1 MMVMSLTS
9 LGCNGHTL
17 SEHWVN
23 MLGMTAI
30 VVGIITAIMVGMIT
44 DRIRRNIKIIILAL
58 LTGGNRSFQIEK
70 SLENCFFGG
79 KPLIYE

>member
-1 MMVMSLTS
+1 MVMSLTS

-30 VVGIITAIMVGMIT
+30 LVGIVTAIMVGMVT
-44 DRIRRNIKIIILAL
+44 DRIRGNMKILILAL
-58 LTGGNRSFQIEK
+58 LSGGNGMF
-70 SLENCFFGG
+70 
-79 KPLIYE
+79 

>member
-1 MMVMSLTS
+1 MVMSLTS

-58 LTGGNRSFQIEK
+58 LTGGILTEVFK
-70 SLENCFFGG
+70 SRKVWKIIFRGNL
-79 KPLIYE
+79 